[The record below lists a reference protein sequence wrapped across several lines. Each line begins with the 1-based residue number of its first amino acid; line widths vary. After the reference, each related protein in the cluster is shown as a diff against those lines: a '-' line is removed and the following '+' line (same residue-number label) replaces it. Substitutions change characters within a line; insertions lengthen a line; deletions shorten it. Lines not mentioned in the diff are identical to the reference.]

1 MLKPS
6 LVPGLRCA
14 KTTIVDLRRKLKE
27 TGELESLT
35 ADQVL
40 QKAVELLGATLDR
53 VKTLS

>member
-14 KTTIVDLRRKLKE
+14 KTAIVDLRRKLKE

-35 ADQVL
+35 ADQAL
-40 QKAVELLGATLDR
+40 QKAVELLGSTLTK
-53 VKTLS
+53 VKSLS